1 VLGPESPSPDPSAEG
16 TPNPSPGIN
25 SLQGPQSSTIDDVLP
40 LAVIILIALGVGG
53 AVLYRRR
60 PTGV

>member
-1 VLGPESPSPDPSAEG
+1 VNA
-16 TPNPSPGIN
+16 
-25 SLQGPQSSTIDDVLP
+25 LQGPQTSTIDDVLP
-40 LAVIILIALGVGG
+40 LAVVILIALGVGG